1 MTAYNQV
8 NPRSF
13 FSDLMLHILDY
24 IRKRSKIDQSPF
36 LRILLLFKGFAFLA
50 FFFFLYNSSLKKRLA
65 TDGVVF
71 ELQDLRLPTKVF
83 LGSIVDI

>member
-1 MTAYNQV
+1 MTAYNQA

-50 FFFFLYNSSLKKRLA
+50 FFLCDSSLKKRLA

-71 ELQDLRLPTKVF
+71 ELQDFRLPTKVF

>member
-1 MTAYNQV
+1 MTAYNQA

-50 FFFFLYNSSLKKRLA
+50 FFFLYNSSLKKRLA

-71 ELQDLRLPTKVF
+71 ELQDFRLPIKVF